1 MTVNTTSSYAIS
13 YGMRTQVMRLQS
25 DLTKAQAEA
34 SSGQIQDIGLAQGLS
49 TARTL
54 GFDYQQTQISTIID
68 TNQIAGSRLD
78 TTNQALTQLLSIAQ
92 SFTTQLTSVKTSQSD
107 PSVLV
112 TQAKA
117 SLQSVISALSTT
129 FAGAYVF
136 SGVTS
141 NIQPV
146 PNYPGSPSSDGKL
159 AVDAAFQNA
168 FSINQSNPGVAN
180 ITDTAMK
187 SFLDN
192 NFPQLFNDSGWS
204 SFFKGSST
212 QLTSRV
218 GIDDSS
224 SASVTANDQGI
235 RDLVQSLVAV
245 SDLGGENMNTTTF
258 GVVIDKAIQ
267 LAGSAQTGITS
278 MQTQVGL
285 MQSKIK
291 SSTDN
296 LTAQKDIMQK
306 AYTQATSVD
315 QYEVA
320 TRVNQLTTQLQTA
333 YSLTSR
339 MQQLSL
345 LQYLPVA

>member
-54 GFDYQQTQISTIID
+54 SFDYQQTEMSTIID
-68 TNQIAGSRLD
+68 TNQITSSRLD
-78 TTNQALTQLLSIAQ
+78 TTNQALSQMLSIAQ
-92 SFTTQLTSVKTSQSD
+92 EFTTQLTSVKTSKSD

-112 TQAKA
+112 AQAKA

-129 FAGAYVF
+129 FSGAYVF
-136 SGVTS
+136 SGVAS
-141 NIQPV
+141 NIQPI

-168 FSINQSNPGVAN
+168 FSINQSNAGVAN

-192 NFPQLFNDSGWS
+192 TFPQLFNDTGWP

-212 QLTSRV
+212 QLTARV
-218 GIDDSS
+218 GINDTS

-235 RDLVQSLVAV
+235 RDLIASLVAV
-245 SDLGGENMNTTTF
+245 SDLGGQNMNTTTF
-258 GVVIDKAIQ
+258 GVVIDKAMQ
-267 LAGSAQTGITS
+267 LAGSAQTGITAS
-278 MQTQVGL
+278 QTQVGL
-285 MQSKIK
+285 MESKIK

>member
-1 MTVNTTSSYAIS
+1 MSVNTTSSYAMS
-13 YGMRTQVMRLQS
+13 YGLRMQVMRLQN
-25 DLTKAQAEA
+25 DLSKAQGEA
-34 SSGQIQDIGLAQGLS
+34 SSGKIQDIGLNQGLS

-54 GFDYQQTQISTIID
+54 SFDYQQTQISTIID
-68 TNQIAGSRLD
+68 TNQVTASRLD
-78 TTNQALTQLLSIAQ
+78 TTDQALTQLLSIAQ
-92 SFTTQLTSVKTSQSD
+92 NFTTQLTSVKTSQSD
-107 PSVLV
+107 PNVLV

-117 SLQSVISALSTT
+117 SLQSMISGLSTT
-129 FAGAYVF
+129 FAGAFVF

-141 NIQPV
+141 DVQPV
-146 PNYPGSPSSDGKL
+146 PNYPGSPASGGKL

-168 FSINQSNPGVAN
+168 FSINQSNAGVAS

-187 SFLDN
+187 SFMDN
-192 NFPQLFNDSGWS
+192 DFPQLFNTTGWP

-212 QLTSRV
+212 QLTARV
-218 GIDDSS
+218 GINDTTPS
-224 SASVTANDQGI
+224 SVTANDQGI
-235 RDLVQSLVAV
+235 RDLMASLLAVA
-245 SDLGGENMNTTTF
+245 DLGGQNMNTTTF

-267 LAGSAQTGITS
+267 LAGSAQTGITA

-285 MQSKIK
+285 MQAKIK
-291 SSTDN
+291 SSTEN